1 MELFPTQ
8 SGSAGPA
15 AHGAHAQARHRDPA
29 CCGGDLWGE
38 NQGIREWLG
47 INRKVPPTDA
57 FSASQQRK
65 YLPSKAETTEV
76 EVENTL

>member
-15 AHGAHAQARHRDPA
+15 AHGAHAQAMDCDPA

-38 NQGIREWLG
+38 NQRIREWPG
-47 INRKVPPTDA
+47 NKREVPP
-57 FSASQQRK
+57 Q
-65 YLPSKAETTEV
+65 
-76 EVENTL
+76 